1 MLREAGECEGDREGK
16 RIVPAADVDSA
27 EFAERKGVSAW
38 NEGSFGGERDANAK
52 IIRSVA
58 TSDPETCI
66 SLMMMGVLTIITHV
80 ITDEINTS
88 TAQSAASL
96 SQSAAKTQATA
107 LVASQKTAMKS
118 AERKQIV
125 DIAVELLQL
134 FSSGQGEVLDIFFTS
149 GLINSAAMLL
159 SLNNLW
165 KRGNGVRRRRYVKAG
180 IGCLINVYN
189 NISSVPQNVVID
201 ILFSLRIVLYL
212 FNGISYCLFD
222 KSNEVSTFPRFEG
235 KAFQVAS
242 QLLELLL
249 LYTKPTTPEYS
260 STIIRHSALNTII
273 CSLTTVNSTIRPGAR
288 LVSFLD
294 EYKLRVL
301 RLMKNLHT
309 LNHNM
314 YDQNVLDFLL
324 PLLNSPNPNLV
335 EFDLDLLYFH
345 FETTQ
350 LIGRLEL
357 AEYDTSYKIVVKAIH
372 TDLVSILF
380 PLLKHKNTAIST
392 VSTFGSDFI
401 FRKR

>member
-1 MLREAGECEGDREGK
+1 
-16 RIVPAADVDSA
+16 
-27 EFAERKGVSAW
+27 
-38 NEGSFGGERDANAK
+38 
-52 IIRSVA
+52 
-58 TSDPETCI
+58 
-66 SLMMMGVLTIITHV
+66 MMMGVLTIITHV

-96 SQSAAKTQATA
+96 SQSTAKTQASVLA
-107 LVASQKTAMKS
+107 ASQKTATKS
-118 AERKQIV
+118 PERKQIV

-159 SLNNLW
+159 SLSNLW
-165 KRGNGVRRRRYVKAG
+165 KRENGVRSRQYVKAG
-180 IGCLINVYN
+180 IGCLINAYN

-201 ILFSLRIVLYL
+201 ILFSLRIVLYI

-222 KSNEVSTFPRFEG
+222 KSSEVSTFPRFEG
-235 KAFQVAS
+235 QGFHVAS
-242 QLLELLL
+242 QLLDLLL

-260 STIIRHSALNTII
+260 NMIIRHSALNTII
-273 CSLTTVNSTIRPGAR
+273 CSLATVNPTIRPGTPR
-288 LVSFLD
+288 VSFLD

-335 EFDLDLLYFH
+335 EFDLDLLYSP

-350 LIGRLEL
+350 LTGRLEL
-357 AEYDTSYKIVVKAIH
+357 TEYDTSFKIVMKAIH
-372 TDLVSILF
+372 TELVSILF
-380 PLLKHKNTAIST
+380 PLLKHKSAAIST
-392 VSTFGSDFI
+392 VSPLEAISLIESVETSFI
-401 FRKR
+401 YRRNKSSEVAVSTGAPPVLQEPELLQPSASTHHESCVLRSFHRVDSLISRIFCSF

>member
-1 MLREAGECEGDREGK
+1 
-16 RIVPAADVDSA
+16 
-27 EFAERKGVSAW
+27 
-38 NEGSFGGERDANAK
+38 
-52 IIRSVA
+52 
-58 TSDPETCI
+58 
-66 SLMMMGVLTIITHV
+66 MMMGVLTIITHV
-80 ITDEINTS
+80 ITDEINAS
-88 TAQSAASL
+88 TAQAASSL
-96 SQSAAKTQATA
+96 SQSAAKTQTQTQTQTV
-107 LVASQKTAMKS
+107 VASAQKTAIKS

-165 KRGNGVRRRRYVKAG
+165 KRGNGVRGRQYVKAG

-212 FNGISYCLFD
+212 FNGISYCLYD
-222 KSNEVSTFPRFEG
+222 KSNEVSTFPRFET

-260 STIIRHSALNTII
+260 NTIIRHSALNTII
-273 CSLTTVNSTIRPGAR
+273 CSLTTVSSTIRPGTR
-288 LVSFLD
+288 PVSYLD

-314 YDQNVLDFLL
+314 YDQNVLDYLL
-324 PLLNSPNPNLV
+324 PLLSSPNSNLV
-335 EFDLDLLYFH
+335 EFDFDLL
-345 FETTQ
+345 
-350 LIGRLEL
+350 L
-357 AEYDTSYKIVVKAIH
+357 A
-372 TDLVSILF
+372 
-380 PLLKHKNTAIST
+380 
-392 VSTFGSDFI
+392 
-401 FRKR
+401 